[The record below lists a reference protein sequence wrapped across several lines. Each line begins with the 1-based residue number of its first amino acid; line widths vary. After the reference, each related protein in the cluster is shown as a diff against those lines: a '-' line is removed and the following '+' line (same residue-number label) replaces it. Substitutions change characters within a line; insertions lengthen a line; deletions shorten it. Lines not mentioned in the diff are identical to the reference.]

1 MLSKE
6 SYSMRKKTNITLP
19 DNNPGPGQ
27 YNSMSLIAKPSI
39 LSNK

>member
-27 YNSMSLIAKPSI
+27 YNSLTFIAKQSI
-39 LSNK
+39 LSTK